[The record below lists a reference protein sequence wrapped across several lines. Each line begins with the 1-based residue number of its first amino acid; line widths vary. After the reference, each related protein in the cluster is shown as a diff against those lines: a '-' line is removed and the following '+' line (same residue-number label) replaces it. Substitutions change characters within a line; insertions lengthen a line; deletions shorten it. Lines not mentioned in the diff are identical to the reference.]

1 MLKFATCVLLFSALA
16 PAADL
21 GGTWQ
26 YEQAGRG
33 GRGPSTVNT
42 FVFKVSGTKFT
53 GLYATPQ
60 QVLDIVN
67 GSIDGTAI
75 TFQTSDDH
83 GSIPPRL
90 ANYTGTLEGDQLT
103 ITLVPGGGA
112 GRGAGRGPQ
121 ASVTSE
127 AVRTASPEQ
136 AALDEAIAAA
146 AQAGRGGRGAN
157 GGGRGGPAPM
167 ILKKVS
173 SENTY
178 KAANPHAPFPPF
190 KPIPPNGLAKT
201 PPMGWNSWNKFA
213 GRVDDKSVR
222 GMADAIAAS
231 GMRDAGYV
239 YVNIDDTW
247 EKGRMV
253 NGEWVPGRDK
263 DGNILTN
270 EKFPDMKALA
280 DYVHSKGLKLGIY
293 SGPGPRTCAGFE
305 ASYGHEEQDAKTWAK
320 WGIDY
325 LKYDWCSGNEVYQGS
340 EHPSAYQKMALALR
354 ATGRDII
361 FSLCQYGWLN
371 VGEWGADAGGNL
383 WRTTGDI
390 SDNWL
395 SMSRIGFDQ
404 QVGREKFAGPGHWN
418 DPDMLEIGN
427 GGMTRVE
434 YQTHMGLWSMLAAP
448 LIAGNDIRVM
458 PDYIA
463 EILMNKEVIAIDQDP
478 AGVQGTRVSQ
488 IGPAGY
494 TLEVWK
500 KPLAKGVAV
509 ALFNRSLDTARIT
522 VKWSDVGITSENPK
536 VRDLWEHQDI
546 ALNTNAPVGRNQE
559 QSTTSGFTANVPS
572 HGVVMLRVE

>member
-1 MLKFATCVLLFSALA
+1 MFKLASCVLLLSALA
-16 PAADL
+16 SAASL
-21 GGTWQ
+21 TGTWQ
-26 YEQAGRG
+26 FEQAGRG
-33 GRGPSTVNT
+33 GRNGQPGPPIVNT
-42 FVFKVSGTKFT
+42 FVFKVDGARFT
-53 GLYATPQ
+53 GSWITPQ

-67 GSIDGTAI
+67 GSINGGEI

-83 GSIPPRL
+83 STTAPRI

-103 ITLVPGGGA
+103 LTLVMGQQAARGG
-112 GRGAGRGPQ
+112 GRGPQ
-121 ASVTSE
+121 TSSTAQATRVT
-127 AVRTASPEQ
+127 SPEQ

-146 AQAGRGGRGAN
+146 AQAGRGGRG
-157 GGGRGGPAPM
+157 GGGRGGAPAPM
-167 ILKKVS
+167 ILKKIS
-173 SENTY
+173 SDTVF

-190 KPIPPNGLAKT
+190 KPVPPNGLAKT

-222 GMADAIAAS
+222 GMADAIASS
-231 GMRDAGYV
+231 GMRDAGYI

-247 EKGRMV
+247 EQGRV
-253 NGEWVPGRDK
+253 VEGAWVPGRDK

-293 SGPGPRTCAGFE
+293 SGPGPRTCAGYE
-305 ASYGHEEQDAKTWAK
+305 ASYGHEEQDAKTWAQ

-325 LKYDWCSGNEVYQGS
+325 LKYDWCSGNQVYQGA
-340 EHPSAYQKMALALR
+340 EHASAYQKMALALR
-354 ATGRDII
+354 STGRDII
-361 FSLCQYGWLN
+361 FSLCQYGWLD
-371 VGEWGADAGGNL
+371 VGEWGAAAGGNL

-390 SDNWL
+390 SDNWN

-427 GGMTRVE
+427 GGMTKTE
-434 YQTHMGLWSMLAAP
+434 YQTHMSLWSILAAP
-448 LIAGNDIRVM
+448 LLAGHDVRTM

-463 EILMNKEVIAIDQDP
+463 DILLNKEVIAIDQDP
-478 AGVQGTRVSQ
+478 AGIQGTRVSQ
-488 IGPAGY
+488 IGPEGY

-509 ALFNRSLDTARIT
+509 GLFNRSLDTARIT
-522 VKWSDVGITSENPK
+522 VKWSDVGITGENPK
-536 VRDLWEHQDI
+536 VRDLWNHRDI
-546 ALNTNAPVGRNQE
+546 ANAATEYSV
-559 QSTTSGFTANVPS
+559 NVPS

>member
-1 MLKFATCVLLFSALA
+1 VLLLSALA

-21 GGTWQ
+21 AGTWQ
-26 YEQAGRG
+26 FEQAGRG
-33 GRGPSTVNT
+33 GRGGQPGPPIVNT
-42 FVFKVSGTKFT
+42 FVFKVDGAKFT
-53 GLYATPQ
+53 GTYATPQ

-67 GSIDGTAI
+67 GSINGGEV

-83 GSIPPRL
+83 STTAPRL

-103 ITLVPGGGA
+103 LTPVMNPQGA
-112 GRGAGRGPQ
+112 RGGRGPQ
-121 ASVTSE
+121 TSLTAQATRVT
-127 AVRTASPEQ
+127 SPEQ

-146 AQAGRGGRGAN
+146 RGGRGGQGGGGAGRGGP
-157 GGGRGGPAPM
+157 PAPM
-167 ILKKVS
+167 ILKKISADTVFHA
-173 SENTY
+173 T
-178 KAANPHAPFPPF
+178 NPHTPFPAF

-213 GRVDDKSVR
+213 GRVDDQSVR
-222 GMADAIAAS
+222 GMADAIASS

-253 NGEWVPGRDK
+253 DGAWVPGRDK

-270 EKFPDMKALA
+270 EKFPNMKGLA

-293 SGPGPRTCAGFE
+293 SGPGPRTCAGYE
-305 ASYGHEEQDAKTWAK
+305 ATYGHEEQDAKTWAA

-325 LKYDWCSGNEVYQGS
+325 LKYDWCSGNQVYQGA

-361 FSLCQYGWLN
+361 FSLCQYGWLD
-371 VGEWGADAGGNL
+371 VGEWGAAAGGNL

-404 QVGREKFAGPGHWN
+404 QVGREKYAGPGHWN

-427 GGMTRVE
+427 GGMTKTE
-434 YQTHMGLWSMLAAP
+434 YQTHMSLWSMLAAP
-448 LIAGNDIRVM
+448 LLAGHDVRTM
-458 PDYIA
+458 PDYISA
-463 EILMNKEVIAIDQDP
+463 ILLNKEVIAIDQDP
-478 AGVQGTRVSQ
+478 AGIQGTRVSQ
-488 IGPAGY
+488 IGPEGY

-509 ALFNRSLDTARIT
+509 GLFNRSLDNARMT
-522 VKWSDVGITSENPK
+522 VKWSDVGITVENPK
-536 VRDLWEHQDI
+536 VRDLWNHRDI
-546 ALNTNAPVGRNQE
+546 TNA
-559 QSTTSGFTANVPS
+559 STEYSVNVPS

>member
-1 MLKFATCVLLFSALA
+1 MFKLASCVLLLSALA
-16 PAADL
+16 SAASL
-21 GGTWQ
+21 TGTWQ
-26 YEQAGRG
+26 FEQAGRG
-33 GRGPSTVNT
+33 GRGGQPAAPIVNT
-42 FVFKVSGTKFT
+42 FVFKVDGARFT
-53 GLYATPQ
+53 GSWITPQ

-67 GSIDGTAI
+67 GSINGGEI

-83 GSIPPRL
+83 STTAPRI

-103 ITLVPGGGA
+103 LTLVMGQQAARGG
-112 GRGAGRGPQ
+112 GRGPQ
-121 ASVTSE
+121 TSSTAQATRVT
-127 AVRTASPEQ
+127 SPEQ

-146 AQAGRGGRGAN
+146 AQAGRGGRG
-157 GGGRGGPAPM
+157 GGGRGGAPAPM
-167 ILKKVS
+167 ILKKIS
-173 SENTY
+173 SDTVF

-190 KPIPPNGLAKT
+190 KPVPPNGLAKT

-222 GMADAIAAS
+222 GMADAIASS
-231 GMRDAGYV
+231 GMRDAGYI

-247 EKGRMV
+247 EQGRV
-253 NGEWVPGRDK
+253 VEGAWVPGRDK

-293 SGPGPRTCAGFE
+293 SGPGPRTCAGYE
-305 ASYGHEEQDAKTWAK
+305 ASYGHEEQDAKTWAQ

-325 LKYDWCSGNEVYQGS
+325 LKYDWCSGNQVYQGA
-340 EHPSAYQKMALALR
+340 EHASAYQKMALALR
-354 ATGRDII
+354 STGRDVI
-361 FSLCQYGWLN
+361 FSLCQYGWLD
-371 VGEWGADAGGNL
+371 VGEWGAAAGGNL

-390 SDNWL
+390 SDNWN

-427 GGMTRVE
+427 GGMTKTE
-434 YQTHMGLWSMLAAP
+434 YQTHMSLWSILAAP
-448 LIAGNDIRVM
+448 LLAGHDVRTM

-463 EILMNKEVIAIDQDP
+463 DILLNKEVIAIDQDP
-478 AGVQGTRVSQ
+478 AGIQGTRVSQ
-488 IGPAGY
+488 IGPEGY

-509 ALFNRSLDTARIT
+509 GLFNRSLDTARIT
-522 VKWSDVGITSENPK
+522 VKWSDVGITGENPK
-536 VRDLWEHQDI
+536 VRDLWNHRDI
-546 ALNTNAPVGRNQE
+546 ANAATEYSV
-559 QSTTSGFTANVPS
+559 NVPS

>member
-1 MLKFATCVLLFSALA
+1 MFRLASCVLLLSTLA
-16 PAADL
+16 SAADL
-21 GGTWQ
+21 AGTWQ
-26 YEQAGRG
+26 FEQAGRG
-33 GRGPSTVNT
+33 GRGGQPGPPIVNT
-42 FVFKVSGTKFT
+42 FVFKVDGAKFT
-53 GLYATPQ
+53 GTYATPQ

-67 GSIDGTAI
+67 GSINGGEV

-83 GSIPPRL
+83 STTAPRL

-103 ITLVPGGGA
+103 LTPVMNQQGA
-112 GRGAGRGPQ
+112 RGGRGPQ
-121 ASVTSE
+121 TSLTAQATRVT
-127 AVRTASPEQ
+127 SPEQ

-146 AQAGRGGRGAN
+146 RGGRGGQGGGGAGRGGP
-157 GGGRGGPAPM
+157 PAPM
-167 ILKKVS
+167 ILKKISADTVFHA
-173 SENTY
+173 T
-178 KAANPHAPFPPF
+178 NPHTPFPAF

-213 GRVDDKSVR
+213 GRVDDPSVR
-222 GMADAIAAS
+222 GMADAIASS

-253 NGEWVPGRDK
+253 DGAWVPGRDK

-270 EKFPDMKALA
+270 EKFPDMKGLA

-293 SGPGPRTCAGFE
+293 SGPGPRTCAGYE
-305 ASYGHEEQDAKTWAK
+305 ATYGHEEQDAKTWAA

-325 LKYDWCSGNEVYQGS
+325 LKYDWCSGNQVYQGA

-361 FSLCQYGWLN
+361 FSLCQYGWLD
-371 VGEWGADAGGNL
+371 VGEWGAAAGGNL

-427 GGMTRVE
+427 GGMTKTE
-434 YQTHMGLWSMLAAP
+434 YQTHMSLWSMLAAP
-448 LIAGNDIRVM
+448 LLAGHDVRTM
-458 PDYIA
+458 PDYISA
-463 EILMNKEVIAIDQDP
+463 ILLNKEVIAIDQDP
-478 AGVQGTRVSQ
+478 AGIQGTRVNQ
-488 IGPAGY
+488 IGPEGY

-509 ALFNRSLDTARIT
+509 GLFNRSLDNARMT
-522 VKWSDVGITSENPK
+522 VKWSDVGITVENPK
-536 VRDLWEHQDI
+536 VRDLWNHRDI
-546 ALNTNAPVGRNQE
+546 TNA
-559 QSTTSGFTANVPS
+559 STEYSVNVPS

>member
-1 MLKFATCVLLFSALA
+1 VLLISALA
-16 PAADL
+16 GAAGL

-26 YEQAGRG
+26 YDQPGRG
-33 GRGPSTVNT
+33 GRGGQPGAPIVNT
-42 FVFKVSGTKFT
+42 FIFKVDGAKFT
-53 GLYATPQ
+53 GSWITPQ

-67 GSIDGTAI
+67 GSVNGAEV

-83 GSIPPRL
+83 STTPARL

-103 ITLVPGGGA
+103 LTPVMGQQN
-112 GRGAGRGPQ
+112 GRGGRGPQ
-121 ASVTSE
+121 TSMTAEATRVT
-127 AVRTASPEQ
+127 SPEQ

-146 AQAGRGGRGAN
+146 AQAGRGGRGG
-157 GGGRGGPAPM
+157 GGGRGAPPAPM
-167 ILKKVS
+167 VLKKVS
-173 SENTY
+173 SETAF
-178 KAANPHAPFPPF
+178 KAANPHTPFPPF
-190 KPIPPNGLAKT
+190 QPIPPNGLAKT

-213 GRVDDKSVR
+213 SRVDDKSVR
-222 GMADAIAAS
+222 GMADAIASS

-247 EKGRMV
+247 EKGRVV

-293 SGPGPRTCAGFE
+293 SGPGPRTCAGYE
-305 ASYGHEEQDAKTWAK
+305 ASYNHEEQDAKTWAA

-325 LKYDWCSGNEVYQGS
+325 LKYDWCSGNQVYQGS
-340 EHPSAYQKMALALR
+340 EHASAYQKMAVALR

-371 VGEWGADAGGNL
+371 VGEWGASAGGNL

-390 SDNWL
+390 SDNWN
-395 SMSRIGFDQ
+395 SMSRIGFDG
-404 QVGREKFAGPGHWN
+404 QVGREKYAGPGHWN

-427 GGMTRVE
+427 GGMTKTE
-434 YQTHMGLWSMLAAP
+434 YQTHMSLWSMLAAP
-448 LIAGNDIRVM
+448 LLAGHDVRTM

-463 EILMNKEVIAIDQDP
+463 DILLNKEVIAIDQDP
-478 AGVQGTRVSQ
+478 AGIQGTRVSQ

-509 ALFNRSLDTARIT
+509 GLFNRSLDTARMT
-522 VKWSDVGITSENPK
+522 VKWADVGIAKENPT
-536 VRDLWEHQDI
+536 VRDLWAHRDV
-546 ALNTNAPVGRNQE
+546 TNAATEYSV
-559 QSTTSGFTANVPS
+559 NVPS